1 MNGHPT
7 DWGPGLVALFAGLVI
22 GFFLL
27 RRSLR
32 QSGAAAAPVAAPAP
46 RREAAA
52 RYEALVAQLR
62 DLEDNASQLEPERL
76 ARERYA
82 LELSAAGALLEMEA
96 GATRSA
102 ATTTAQAQTVTGDA
116 AAPATVGS
124 PALRGF
130 LWGAGG
136 VAALALLGVM
146 VSRQATER
154 REGGSLTGSIPG
166 EEERAAVPDDVAR
179 LQAAVA
185 ARPDDLDARL
195 ELSLA
200 HLQRRELMAV
210 FEQTQYVLERRP
222 KDPRALSYQA
232 LVRLAMGQAPEA
244 EKMLQTAIAAD
255 PDSLDARL
263 HLGLVY
269 LQQGRMAEAEASLAE
284 AIRRHPEER
293 EQIEGLLQQ
302 MREQAAQQAAAPAA
316 GGAASPDPHAGV
328 APVAPPASAP
338 AATGA
343 ATVGADAVGVS
354 IRLGTGL
361 QGRGV
366 LFVVVREAGQ
376 QAGPPIAARRVG
388 SPVFPLQVVL
398 GAGDSMMG
406 QPLPEKLSLEARL
419 DSDGDV
425 TTRGPGDLV
434 ARRDGVARG
443 SADTT
448 LELKKP

>member
-1 MNGHPT
+1 MNGHAT
-7 DWGPGLVALFAGLVI
+7 EWGPGLVALAVGLVV

-32 QSGAAAAPVAAPAP
+32 QAAPAAVAAPAP
-46 RREAAA
+46 TREAAA

-82 LELSAAGALLEMEA
+82 LELAAAGALLAMEA
-96 GATRSA
+96 GAPRAA
-102 ATTTAQAQTVTGDA
+102 ATATAPGEIAAGDT

-210 FEQTQYVLERRP
+210 FEHTQYVLERRP

-244 EKMLQTAIAAD
+244 EAMLQTAIAAD

-269 LQQGRMAEAEASLAE
+269 LQQGRMSDAEASLAE

-302 MREQAAQQAAAPAA
+302 MRERAAEQSAAPAA
-316 GGAASPDPHAGV
+316 SAATSPDPHAGV
-328 APVAPPASAP
+328 APAAAP
-338 AATGA
+338 APAPSTTA
-343 ATVGADAVGVS
+343 AVGADAVGVS
-354 IRLGTGL
+354 IRLGSGL

-388 SPVFPLQVVL
+388 SPAFPLRVVI
-398 GAGDSMMG
+398 GASDSMMG

-419 DSDGDV
+419 DADGDV
-425 TTRGPGDLV
+425 TTRDPGDPV
-434 ARRDGVARG
+434 ARRDGVALG
-443 SADTT
+443 SADTV

>member
-1 MNGHPT
+1 MNGHTT

-32 QSGAAAAPVAAPAP
+32 QSGAAAAPVAGPAP

-96 GATRSA
+96 GASRSA
-102 ATTTAQAQTVTGDA
+102 ATATAQAETVTADA

-166 EEERAAVPDDVAR
+166 EEEQAAVPDDVAR

-244 EKMLQTAIAAD
+244 EAMLQTAIAAD

-269 LQQGRMAEAEASLAE
+269 LQQGRMTEAEASLAE

-316 GGAASPDPHAGV
+316 GAGASPDPHAGV
-328 APVAPPASAP
+328 APVAP
-338 AATGA
+338 AATATATA
-343 ATVGADAVGVS
+343 ATVGADGVGVS
-354 IRLGTGL
+354 IRLGAGL

-376 QAGPPIAARRVG
+376 QAGPPIAARRVA

-398 GAGDSMMG
+398 GASDSMMG

-425 TTRGPGDLV
+425 TTRDPGDLV

-443 SADTT
+443 SADTV

>member
-1 MNGHPT
+1 MSGQPT

-22 GFFLL
+22 GFLLL

-32 QSGAAAAPVAAPAP
+32 QSGAAATPVALPAP

-76 ARERYA
+76 ARERYG

-96 GATRSA
+96 VAPLSASA
-102 ATTTAQAQTVTGDA
+102 AAGTVTSDA
-116 AAPATVGS
+116 AAPATSVGN

-166 EEERAAVPDDVAR
+166 EEERASVPDDVAR
-179 LQAAVA
+179 LQAMVA
-185 ARPDDLDARL
+185 ARPDDLDVRL
-195 ELSLA
+195 DLSLL

-210 FEQTQYVLERRP
+210 FEHTQYVLERRP

-244 EKMLQTAIAAD
+244 EAMLQTAIAAD
-255 PDSLDARL
+255 PESLDARL

-269 LQQGRMAEAEASLAE
+269 LQQGRMADAEAALAE

-302 MREQAAQQAAAPAA
+302 MRERAAEEAAAPAA
-316 GGAASPDPHAGV
+316 DAATSPDPHAGV
-328 APVAPPASAP
+328 VPVAPPATAP
-338 AATGA
+338 ATTTAG
-343 ATVGADAVGVS
+343 TVGADALGVS
-354 IRLGTGL
+354 IRLAAGL
-361 QGRGV
+361 EGRGV

-388 SPVFPLQVVL
+388 SPVFPLRVVI
-398 GAGDSMMG
+398 GTGDSMMG
-406 QPLPEKLSLEARL
+406 QPLPEKLSIEARL
-419 DSDGDV
+419 DGDGDV
-425 TTRGPGDLV
+425 TTRDPGDPV
-434 ARRDGVARG
+434 ARRDGVTRG